1 MHKHENIAVTYKH
14 EFFLNERIDIE
25 KDIPQGNKGI
35 KYYGCV
41 L

>member
-1 MHKHENIAVTYKH
+1 MHKHENIAVTYEH
-14 EFFLNERIDIE
+14 DFLNERIDIE